1 MLFYLYSLSCLH
13 GSDWCPTN
21 SGKSSTALAILGLID
36 IISGRIM
43 LDGVDMATVP
53 GPAIR
58 ERLVCLTQDPFLF
71 PGSVRS
77 NLDPLGA
84 CSDAIIASA
93 LRRVGL
99 WDVLLNKKASQASV
113 EAAAILDTMV
123 ETDTFSHGQRQLFCL
138 ARALLKPGKLL
149 ILDEPTSR

>member
-1 MLFYLYSLSCLH
+1 MFHFLYFLIWLL
-13 GSDWCPTN
+13 GSDCHTTN

-36 IISGRIM
+36 IVSGRIM
-43 LDGVDMATVP
+43 LDGVDMAAVP

-84 CSDAIIASA
+84 SSDETIASA

-99 WDVLLNKKASQASV
+99 WEALLNKADRATAEVSD
-113 EAAAILDTMV
+113 ILDTMV

-138 ARALLKPGKLL
+138 ARAVLKPGKLL